1 MSLAQLLLLR
11 QGGASGTLPLEETCC
26 EEEGSAMFA
35 LAGLVPGQALQKT
48 KALEDPMGL
57 LKGDGHKKKN
67 HFSMFLSVIC

>member
-35 LAGLVPGQALQKT
+35 LAGLVPGQWEEYNSSTSEMPFA
-48 KALEDPMGL
+48 GL
-57 LKGDGHKKKN
+57 W
-67 HFSMFLSVIC
+67 